1 MHLHQSGIWNQSIN
15 HPNSFSRPCT
25 PLLFYSYCK
34 LFDSMADNTNGQG
47 LPPAQ
52 VNYSEMNEAD
62 TAMVIEIATN
72 ALRTQDKSE
81 RPVYHRDIA
90 QIIKQQLDSTK
101 G

>member
-1 MHLHQSGIWNQSIN
+1 MGAY
-15 HPNSFSRPCT
+15 CT
-25 PLLFYSYCK
+25 FIKPLKSATVER
-34 LFDSMADNTNGQG
+34 MADNNNGGQG
-47 LPPAQ
+47 QTNQQGGGSVLPPAQ

-90 QIIKQQLDSTK
+90 QLVKQQMDTAK

>member
-1 MHLHQSGIWNQSIN
+1 
-15 HPNSFSRPCT
+15 
-25 PLLFYSYCK
+25 
-34 LFDSMADNTNGQG
+34 MADNSNAGQG
-47 LPPAQ
+47 GAGGANQQGTGGSLLPPAK

-62 TAMVIEIATN
+62 SALVIEIATN

-90 QIIKQQLDSTK
+90 QLVKQQLDTTK